1 MADAPSVPPARDAGI
16 IALIGTGHF
25 LSHFYMLCLPPL
37 FIAWRAEFEV
47 SFAELGL
54 AIALMSAVTAAL
66 QTPVG
71 FLVDRHGAR
80 PFLVGGTLLMALSIS
95 AMAFAPGYWAI
106 LLLAITSGIGN
117 SVIHPADYAI
127 LGASIDKSRIGR
139 AFALHTLASLGCSHR
154 DAAKL
159 RISSNVH
166 LHEMAAAEDPCGS
179 RAGAGSSSS
188 GCPWGHC
195 WSSAGRLWCFNREQT
210 PLAHVLVQ
218 LFDFGTTTCKLPA
231 RQGEPW

>member
-1 MADAPSVPPARDAGI
+1 MCFPTCSDLNLEDSVEGVVYMAMPYVRQVSKLRTLKGYELLSPSEQVQFKR
-16 IALIGTGHF
+16 
-25 LSHFYMLCLPPL
+25 YVL
-37 FIAWRAEFEV
+37 FQ
-47 SFAELGL
+47 L
-54 AIALMSAVTAAL
+54 
-66 QTPVG
+66 
-71 FLVDRHGAR
+71 
-80 PFLVGGTLLMALSIS
+80 
-95 AMAFAPGYWAI
+95 
-106 LLLAITSGIGN
+106 
-117 SVIHPADYAI
+117 
-127 LGASIDKSRIGR
+127 